1 MKTSVRGVTSYEQS
15 GKTKYRS
22 ELVVNGVH
30 YQKQG
35 FTSFEDAVKYRKGLE
50 EKYLPQKIIK
60 VNSKAIVETYRKT
73 ESIRET
79 AIQHEMSHQKAR
91 KILINEGVYSTP
103 ESIKVNEL
111 LDEGYTGVEV
121 AEKLGITLGSVYN
134 LAVYRKGEHNS
145 DEPSKSAINARKWRQ
160 KNKPPTKL

>member
-22 ELVVNGVH
+22 ELLVNGVH
-30 YQKQG
+30 YQKKG
-35 FTSFEDAVKYRKGLE
+35 FTSFEDAVKYRKDLE
-50 EKYLPQKIIK
+50 DEYLPQKIIK
-60 VNSKAIVETYRKT
+60 VNSKAIVETYQKT

-79 AIQHEMSHQKAR
+79 AIQHEMSRQKVR

-111 LDEGYTGVEV
+111 LNEGYSSDEV
-121 AEKLGITLGSVYN
+121 AEKLSISLGSVNN
-134 LAVYRKGEHNS
+134 LAVYRQGENNS
-145 DEPSKSAINARKWRQ
+145 KEPSQSAINSRKWRE
-160 KNKPPTKL
+160 KNKPPA